1 MMENLTKWIKDCGT
15 VLLKSNN
22 EIGSN
27 VQ

>member
-1 MMENLTKWIKDCGT
+1 MENLTKWIKDCGT